1 MSAVVCRPLAGFSL
15 LFLST
20 QLLAAPVQSIEERLA
35 RLEAR
40 TSVAEARA
48 LLAEADAARLRKEVE
63 QLNRQIAIT
72 PPAIAQASLNE
83 RVARIEANQ
92 QVLENPPPTTA
103 SSASST
109 GLPNDG
115 FTFGGYARSG
125 IVTNGSGAGHGGP
138 YVTPAGSV
146 GGAVGRLGN
155 EVDTYVEAKFSK
167 ESQAS
172 NGTHSKYTLMLA
184 DGLETPND
192 WTASESSLNV
202 RQVYAELDHLASF
215 RDNPLLRDATLW
227 AGKRFDRDNFDVH
240 WLDRGIVFLAGT
252 GGGIYDVRLTDDW
265 RINAS
270 LMSRSYGDFG
280 TEENKDIRSYVATLN
295 QFFDEGRWQVMLNG
309 ISSRQ
314 NDASLNEKSHQA
326 FTTST
331 RVNKAGFSPAESGSH
346 GMLAYHQP
354 DFFGREGYF
363 KAALLYGKGLG
374 AEVNNIGADGD
385 LLDEAQTVRLALYGH
400 TRLNQDWSIAPAVIA
415 ERSKDRYVP
424 GDDYRY
430 VTLNMRL
437 ANELSSNF
445 EMQYELS
452 WQKMDLNALGYK
464 DRQTANGDYWKFT
477 LAPTFK
483 AQTGDFFARPE
494 LRLFATYM
502 NWSRDLDNFSATD
515 DFGQKGFKSGG
526 VWQFGV
532 QMETWF

>member
-20 QLLAAPVQSIEERLA
+20 QLLAAPAQSIEERLA
-35 RLEAR
+35 KLEAR

-48 LLAEADAARLRKEVE
+48 VVAEADAARLRKEVE
-63 QLNRQIAIT
+63 QLNQQVAINLPT
-72 PPAIAQASLNE
+72 PAQASLNE

-92 QVLENPPPTTA
+92 QPVESPPLTA
-103 SSASST
+103 VSSANST
-109 GLPNDG
+109 DYPSDG

-192 WTASESSLNV
+192 WTAAQSQLNV
-202 RQVYAELDHLASF
+202 RQAYAELDHLASF
-215 RDNPLLRDATLW
+215 RDSPQLRDATLW
-227 AGKRFDRDNFDVH
+227 AGKRFDRDNYDIH

-280 TEENKDIRSYVATLN
+280 TEDNKDIRSYVGTLN
-295 QFFDEGRWQVMLNG
+295 QFFDEGRWQIMLNG
-309 ISSRQ
+309 ISSDQ
-314 NDASLNEKSHQA
+314 NDAKLIDGGTRLNAS
-326 FTTST
+326 
-331 RVNKAGFSPAESGSH
+331 GFSPAESGSH

-385 LLDEAQTVRLALYGH
+385 LLDQAQTVRLALYGH
-400 TRLNQDWSIAPAVIA
+400 TRLNEDWSIAPALIA
-415 ERSKDRYVP
+415 EHSKDRYVP

-430 VTLNMRL
+430 LTLNLRL
-437 ANELSSNF
+437 ANELTSNF

-452 WQKMDLNALGYK
+452 WQTMDLNALGY
-464 DRQTANGDYWKFT
+464 DGRQTANGDYWKFT

-483 AQTGDFFARPE
+483 MQTGDFFTRPE
-494 LRLFATYM
+494 LRVFATFM
-502 NWSRDLDNFSATD
+502 DWSKNLDNFSATD